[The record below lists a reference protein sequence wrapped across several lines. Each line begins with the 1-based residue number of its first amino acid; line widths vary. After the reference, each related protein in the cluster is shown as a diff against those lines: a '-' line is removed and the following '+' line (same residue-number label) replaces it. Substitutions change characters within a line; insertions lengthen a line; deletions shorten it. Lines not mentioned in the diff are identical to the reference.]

1 MEELSRLSPETIV
14 FPGLG
19 LEFEMGKE
27 AFNLFGFSI
36 KWYGIMIGI
45 GLLLALMYCFKRA
58 RKFGVESD
66 RLIDAAMAGVVGAV
80 IGARGYYVA
89 LHPDNFHDIKDILAI
104 RDGGL
109 AVYGGIIGGLLVGCI
124 TARLRGL
131 KVRPCM
137 DLAAMGFFIG
147 QCCGR
152 WGNFFNQEC
161 FGGNTTLPWG
171 MSGGVIQNYLLSHK
185 ASLAVQGMEIN
196 PYLPVH
202 PCFLY
207 ESIWCFIGFLILHF
221 ISKKRKFDGQLF
233 CIYVLWYGLGRAFIE
248 GMRTD
253 SLYIGAFRASQL
265 LAVLS
270 ALAAAAV
277 LVTGL
282 MIAKKKGVALY
293 CDSEQSKALLAEADR
308 LEKEAEDRERI
319 KKEERRGR
327 KTELTA
333 EQKIVDDEEEKE
345 ESN

>member
-19 LEFEMGKE
+19 LEFEIGKE
-27 AFNLFGFSI
+27 AFSIFGFSI
-36 KWYGIMIGI
+36 KWYGLMIGI
-45 GLLLALMYCFKRA
+45 GLLVALSYCFKRA
-58 RKFGVESD
+58 RKFGVETD
-66 RLIDAAMAGVVGAV
+66 RLIDATMAGVVGAI

-89 LHPDNFHDIKDILAI
+89 LHPDNFHNIMDILAI

-109 AVYGGIIGGLLVGCI
+109 AIYGGIIGGLLAGGI
-124 TARLRGL
+124 TAKLRGL
-131 KVRPCM
+131 KVRPCF

-147 QCCGR
+147 QCFGR

-185 ASLAVQGMEIN
+185 ASLAVQGMEVN

-207 ESIWCFIGFLILHF
+207 ESLWCFAGFWVLHF
-221 ISKKRKFDGQLF
+221 TASADKRKFDGQLF
-233 CIYVLWYGLGRAFIE
+233 CMYVLWYGLGRFFIE

-253 SLYIGAFRASQL
+253 SLYIGSFRASQM
-265 LAVLS
+265 LALLS

-277 LVTGL
+277 LTAGL
-282 MIAKKKGVALY
+282 VHAKKKGVSLY
-293 CDSEQSKALLAEADR
+293 RDSKESKALLAEADR
-308 LEKEAEDRERI
+308 LEKEAEEQAAE
-319 KKEERRGR
+319 KKARKKG
-327 KTELTA
+327 KTELKP
-333 EQKIVDDEEEKE
+333 EERIVEEEDR
-345 ESN
+345 